1 MTHIHRL
8 IILLVLAGLLVSA
21 CVPTTP
27 GEGTRAVPPTE
38 PTQSTPPQQIALQ
51 SDKPRITDP
60 QVPAANLETLEK
72 GNSAFALS
80 LYQQLRG
87 QDGNLFYSPYSIS
100 LALVMTYAGARG
112 ETESQMAQA
121 LHFDLAQADLHPA
134 FNALSQALANR
145 ANETKDQPGSALTL
159 NIANALWGQQGYSFQ
174 PDFLDVLA
182 QNYGAGM
189 REVDYGQP
197 DQARAKINNWVS
209 NQTNQKIKDLIPSG
223 ALNPLTRL
231 VLTNAIYFKATWQY
245 PFEKG
250 ATANGDFTLLDG
262 EKIQTGMMHASKSLA
277 YARGNNYQAI
287 ELPYAGETASM
298 LILLPDVG
306 KYADFER
313 SLDASTI
320 DTIESNLDQQAV
332 ELSLPKFKVEAAFSL
347 NEALATLGMPDAF
360 DQGKA
365 DFSGMTGQPDLFIS
379 SVLHKAYVDVNED
392 GTEAAAATAVVM
404 ELKSMPVSPV
414 VVTVDRP
421 FIFLILDQESG
432 TILFMGRVLDP
443 R

>member
-1 MTHIHRL
+1 
-8 IILLVLAGLLVSA
+8 
-21 CVPTTP
+21 
-27 GEGTRAVPPTE
+27 
-38 PTQSTPPQQIALQ
+38 
-51 SDKPRITDP
+51 
-60 QVPAANLETLEK
+60 
-72 GNSAFALS
+72 
-80 LYQQLRG
+80 
-87 QDGNLFYSPYSIS
+87 
-100 LALVMTYAGARG
+100 
-112 ETESQMAQA
+112 
-121 LHFDLAQADLHPA
+121 
-134 FNALSQALANR
+134 
-145 ANETKDQPGSALTL
+145 
-159 NIANALWGQQGYSFQ
+159 
-174 PDFLDVLA
+174 
-182 QNYGAGM
+182 M

-209 NQTNQKIKDLIPSG
+209 DQTNQKIKGLIPSG

-231 VLTNAIYFKATWQY
+231 VLTNAIYFKAAWQY

-262 EKIQTGMMHASKSLA
+262 EKIQTGMMHESKSLA

-347 NEALATLGMPDAF
+347 NEALAALGMPDAF